1 MYVLIITELVGI
13 YFFFYMFLGGA
24 KPCVRFF
31 FKHVWVTLQW
41 GDTGYP
47 PNPNHQFPN
56 MVWYVPYISHEFPS
70 DVHIKNWDV
79 FYFQTQLIP
88 KRCR

>member
-13 YFFFYMFLGGA
+13 YFFLYVFGRCETM
-24 KPCVRFF
+24 CEFF

-79 FYFQTQLIP
+79 FYFQIQLIP